1 MLDLGVQNRSSV
13 IGNPIVLF
21 SYVLIG
27 AKTIGNDEKL
37 ARGAIGDD
45 LSGNG

>member
-1 MLDLGVQNRSSV
+1 MPDLGVRNRSSV
-13 IGNPIVLF
+13 IGNPIALF

-37 ARGAIGDD
+37 AKAAIGDD
-45 LSGNG
+45 LSGTG